1 MTADSGPPE
10 AGPGAVDT
18 GTALSDAAV
27 IQLSRAEPERF
38 ELLFRR
44 HAPRIQRYVI
54 RRLGADAA
62 DDIVAET
69 FLLAFRQRA
78 AYDVAREN
86 ALPWLYGIATN
97 LVGRHRRAE
106 LRLYRALARTGTDPV
121 LEPFTD
127 QSDNRLTAD
136 AARRRLASAIAALTP
151 AYRDTLLLVAW
162 AELSYEEAAAALGV
176 PVGTVRSR
184 LSRARTGLRLTLGD
198 LAPSASEETR

>member
-10 AGPGAVDT
+10 TGPGAVDT
-18 GTALSDAAV
+18 GTELSDAAV

-69 FLLAFRQRA
+69 FLLAFRQRT
-78 AYDVAREN
+78 AYDLARED
-86 ALPWLYGIATN
+86 ALPWLYGIATH

-136 AARRRLASAIAALTP
+136 AARRRLASAMAALTP

-162 AELSYEEAAAALGV
+162 AELS
-176 PVGTVRSR
+176 
-184 LSRARTGLRLTLGD
+184 
-198 LAPSASEETR
+198 

>member
-136 AARRRLASAIAALTP
+136 AERRRLASAIAALTP